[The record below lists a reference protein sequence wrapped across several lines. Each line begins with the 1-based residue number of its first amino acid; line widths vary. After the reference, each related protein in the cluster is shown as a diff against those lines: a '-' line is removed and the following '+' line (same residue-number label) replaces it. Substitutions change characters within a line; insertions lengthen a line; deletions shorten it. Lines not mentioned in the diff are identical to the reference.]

1 MEIPRTYS
9 AEDVENLKIE
19 KTKELHAAEIDDA
32 EVENELNRIRRDE
45 LNLRA
50 QLNDNARER
59 HKFKEVRDKSRQ
71 RKKDLELQI
80 KILTQ
85 EYWKRR
91 NGF

>member
-1 MEIPRTYS
+1 MEIPATYS
-9 AEDVENLKIE
+9 AEDIENIKIE

-50 QLNDNARER
+50 KLNDNARER
-59 HKFKEVRDKSRQ
+59 HKFKEIRDKSRQ